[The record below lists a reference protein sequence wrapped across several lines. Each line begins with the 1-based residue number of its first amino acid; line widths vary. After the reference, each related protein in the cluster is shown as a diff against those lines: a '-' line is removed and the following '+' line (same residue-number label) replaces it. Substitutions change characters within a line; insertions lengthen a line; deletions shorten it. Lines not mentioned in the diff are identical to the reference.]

1 MTLYKI
7 MLTVIMCFGVPL
19 SGFAV
24 QGDDGIVI
32 YSKNKGGNSEFEI
45 KTSIRDEKIRMDMQ
59 VQANAQPVTYLL
71 NIATQSA
78 FKLLPNSKVSEEISW
93 PDLTSPLGDLGTTV
107 PPLVET
113 GKADTIAGYP
123 AEQYIRANENGST
136 SEFWLT
142 QAIQLSPKVLRAIS
156 RYTGKLAHK
165 DLHGLAEKGYFELRK
180 VQRLSDS
187 SAWMVSEVTAIERVP
202 LRDDVFEIPA
212 DFKRIEKRNSKN

>member
-1 MTLYKI
+1 M
-7 MLTVIMCFGVPL
+7 V
-19 SGFAV
+19 
-24 QGDDGIVI
+24 
-32 YSKNKGGNSEFEI
+32 SKNSSARRDNYSDTGG
-45 KTSIRDEKIRMDMQ
+45 
-59 VQANAQPVTYLL
+59 
-71 NIATQSA
+71 
-78 FKLLPNSKVSEEISW
+78 
-93 PDLTSPLGDLGTTV
+93 LGTTV